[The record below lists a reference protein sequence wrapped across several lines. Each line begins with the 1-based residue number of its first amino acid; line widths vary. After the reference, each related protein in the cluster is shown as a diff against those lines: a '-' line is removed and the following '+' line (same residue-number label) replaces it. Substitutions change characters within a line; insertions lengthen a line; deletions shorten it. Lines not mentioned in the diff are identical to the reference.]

1 MEVFLEVTVQ
11 HKKYHAGFMERMRQQ
26 PEVTSCYQ
34 VEGEYDF
41 LVKADVTSEKELENW
56 NAACVRLTVSAAYSR
71 FIPYRR
77 SYSQTRNRAL
87 KVSSKFSLP

>member
-11 HKKYHAGFMERMRQQ
+11 HKKDHAGFMDKMRQQ

-41 LVKADVTSEKELENW
+41 LVKADVTSEKELEKLERSVRKINGVC
-56 NAACVRLTVSAAYSR
+56 CVQPVY
-71 FIPYRR
+71 
-77 SYSQTRNRAL
+77 AL
-87 KVSSKFSLP
+87 

>member
-11 HKKYHAGFMERMRQQ
+11 HKKYHAVFMDKMRQQ

-41 LVKADVTSEKELENW
+41 LVKADATSEKELEKLERSVRKINGRLQC
-56 NAACVRLTVSAAYSR
+56 AAGLCTAGDHIV
-71 FIPYRR
+71 IPG
-77 SYSQTRNRAL
+77 AGH
-87 KVSSKFSLP
+87 

>member
-41 LVKADVTSEKELENW
+41 LVKADVTSEKELEKLERG
-56 NAACVRLTVSAAYSR
+56 VRKINGSAVCSR
-71 FIPYRR
+71 SMPCRR
-77 SYSQTRNRAL
+77 SYSHTRSRAL

>member
-41 LVKADVTSEKELENW
+41 LVKADVTSEKELEEAIDAISPYFTNPH
-56 NAACVRLTVSAAYSR
+56 S
-71 FIPYRR
+71 FII
-77 SYSQTRNRAL
+77 
-87 KVSSKFSLP
+87 SLS

>member
-1 MEVFLEVTVQ
+1 MEVFLEVTLQ

-41 LVKADVTSEKELENW
+41 LVKADVTSEKELEKLERSGFT
-56 NAACVRLTVSAAYSR
+56 A
-71 FIPYRR
+71 IPMI
-77 SYSQTRNRAL
+77 NREGVCSVQPVYAL
-87 KVSSKFSLP
+87 QEII